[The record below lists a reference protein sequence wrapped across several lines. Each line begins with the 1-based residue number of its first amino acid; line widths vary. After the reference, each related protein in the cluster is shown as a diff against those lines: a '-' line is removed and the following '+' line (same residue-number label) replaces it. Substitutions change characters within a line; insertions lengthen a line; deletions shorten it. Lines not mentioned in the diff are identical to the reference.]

1 MKLSNFVTFSF
12 VSVSDIC
19 LLTKLKQYFVL
30 GCLCRS
36 EDDELDHYIFNMFDL
51 CENGKIMLVEITM
64 MLNNFPDMGF
74 SNS

>member
-1 MKLSNFVTFSF
+1 MVYVYQTRLIRILYF
-12 VSVSDIC
+12 VS
-19 LLTKLKQYFVL
+19 

-36 EDDELDHYIFNMFDL
+36 EDEELDHYIFNMFDL

-64 MLNNFPDMGF
+64 MLVNFPDMGF